1 MRVRERVGAKRPSSN
16 LIVPLLDDRLT
27 MRYNKHGEHRRSGT
41 GTREQASLKNKSE
54 KWRKYVSN
62 GLTVLADN
70 SRKVVARK
78 EFFPESAIMDDGTI
92 MKLVHRLVDR
102 KLIEPTGNGF
112 YRNYRV
118 IGEPT
123 AFEGLRD
130 DVEGLTYFIW
140 PHLEPKSLQK
150 SASAVPEPEPKEEEM
165 PAALPIQVTTDDQAE
180 KLATPLSAP
189 SDDLTLRFLG
199 ALFETVK
206 DMATQQHSLITKL
219 EAMHAEQK
227 SLKADLKAL
236 ETLWK

>member
-1 MRVRERVGAKRPSSN
+1 
-16 LIVPLLDDRLT
+16 
-27 MRYNKHGEHRRSGT
+27 
-41 GTREQASLKNKSE
+41 
-54 KWRKYVSN
+54 
-62 GLTVLADN
+62 
-70 SRKVVARK
+70 
-78 EFFPESAIMDDGTI
+78 
-92 MKLVHRLVDR
+92 
-102 KLIEPTGNGF
+102 
-112 YRNYRV
+112 
-118 IGEPT
+118 
-123 AFEGLRD
+123 
-130 DVEGLTYFIW
+130 
-140 PHLEPKSLQK
+140 
-150 SASAVPEPEPKEEEM
+150 M